1 MPKITQLA
9 GILCVG
15 QNHNQAVE
23 NFRRTALGQN
33 LMIYGSSDGVGF
45 ASQSGADL
53 YNPNGGQELLNEH
66 PDLVEKA
73 EVQSQSSAGDVKAHY
88 TICLDGCGCH
98 VISDS
103 AALVQGSC
111 PSCSADLSEI
121 TDERVS
127 QHLSESAAAD
137 QQVEHEGLVATGAT
151 AEEAQRNFATALS
164 NAHSFTALSGT
175 GSFNAATV
183 ANFDPYTGQKVES
196 CEPQEAPEA
205 VAALS
210 SAAVDGEVQAHMYS
224 CSANCEQPFTVSSDE
239 EPVFCAHCSA
249 ALVDSVSGE
258 DDSDIDII
266 DEDDLDDEDGSDDDD
281 EDFDSES
288 GSDDDEED
296 LDDDEIDDEDDLDDE
311 DLDEEDLDD
320 DDFDSESSSDDEED
334 MDDDEFD
341 DEEEDDEDDLD
352 DLDDEEL
359 DEDDLDDE
367 DGGDDDFDSESGS
380 DDDED
385 DELDDEDELEEDDLD
400 LDDED
405 DFDSESRVIN
415 HTFDSLSTV
424 TAQHGTLDPA
434 LVSLSR
440 ATGKVNSVHMYYDG
454 QPVARA
460 TFASVSN
467 AVGEETAVKTFETD
481 NFIRAVSHSLSQT
494 GVAGTCEAF
503 GFMPYQIEMP
513 VDKLLV
519 AESDARI
526 SAATSDVTSTIEDA
540 VANHNER
547 FVAALSSAQL
557 GVTKNYWGNVRN
569 PIVDSL
575 VSSLSAAGIKE
586 PRALIERAFIAHGKD
601 FLTVALSKATELM
614 SKSEVAQNEISESID
629 AAAGTVND
637 KAPAVTQQQVVTA
650 PKAPQPTATQLL
662 AQDEETVTS
671 QSSASTGSFEDK
683 LKRLSFN

>member
-33 LMIYGSSDGVGF
+33 LMIFGSSDGVGF

-53 YNPNGGQELLNEH
+53 YNPKGGEELLEEH

-88 TICLDGCGCH
+88 TICLDGCGSH

-103 AALVQGSC
+103 AALVQGCC

-121 TDERVS
+121 TDERVT
-127 QHLSESAAAD
+127 QFLAESASAD
-137 QQVEHEGLVATGAT
+137 EQIEHAGLVATGET
-151 AEEAQRNFATALS
+151 AEAAQRNFALALS
-164 NAHSFTALSGT
+164 NAHAFTALSGT
-175 GSFNAATV
+175 GSFNAATAV
-183 ANFDPYTGQKVES
+183 NFDPYTGQTVEN

-205 VAALS
+205 LAALS
-210 SAAVDGEVQAHMYS
+210 SADGEVEAHIYS

-249 ALVDSVSGE
+249 ALVDEPIESQSGD

-266 DEDDLDDEDGSDDDD
+266 EEDDLDDEDSDDEDD
-281 EDFDSES
+281 DFDSES
-288 GSDDDEED
+288 SNDDEDDD
-296 LDDDEIDDEDDLDDE
+296 IDDEDDLDDE
-311 DLDEEDLDD
+311 DLEEDDLDDEDLDD
-320 DDFDSESSSDDEED
+320 LEDDEDEDFDSESSSDDEE
-334 MDDDEFD
+334 
-341 DEEEDDEDDLD
+341 EEDDEDDLD
-352 DLDDEEL
+352 LDDEDLE
-359 DEDDLDDE
+359 EDDLDDDE
-367 DGGDDDFDSESGS
+367 DIDSESSS

-385 DELDDEDELEEDDLD
+385 LDDEDLEEDDLD

-405 DFDSESRVIN
+405 DIDSESGVVSR
-415 HTFDSLSTV
+415 TFDSLSTAQ
-424 TAQHGTLDPA
+424 AQHGTLDPA

-440 ATGKVNSVHMYYDG
+440 ATGALNTVHMYYDG
-454 QPVARA
+454 QPIARA
-460 TFASVSN
+460 TLASVSG
-467 AVGEETAVKTFETD
+467 AVGEENAVKSFASD
-481 NFIRAVSHSLSQT
+481 NFIRAVSHSLNQA
-494 GVAGTCEAF
+494 GVTGTCEAF

-513 VDKLLV
+513 VEKLL
-519 AESDARI
+519 AAQSDARI
-526 SAATSDVTSTIEDA
+526 SEATTNVTGTIEEATSAYTD
-540 VANHNER
+540 R
-547 FVAALSSAQL
+547 FVAALSASQL
-557 GVTKNYWGNVRN
+557 GVTKNFWGDVRN

-601 FLTVALSKATELM
+601 FLTTSLSKAMDLM

-629 AAAGTVND
+629 AAAGTVSAERASVVQQTVVTAQP
-637 KAPAVTQQQVVTA
+637 KAPATA
-650 PKAPQPTATQLL
+650 AELL
-662 AQDEETVTS
+662 AQGNDTVES

-683 LKRLSFN
+683 LSRLRRM